1 MSRAASALRQLQ
13 RRAAAR
19 RPPRPVLFVTYGLD
33 DDDLYHGAERTYTR
47 AELGNAEKKYQVIV
61 FHYGDWLPDDGQGVT
76 Q

>member
-1 MSRAASALRQLQ
+1 MSRVSSALRQLQ

-33 DDDLYHGAERTYTR
+33 DDDLYHGAEATYTR
-47 AELGNAEKKYQVIV
+47 AELDAKSDYHVIV
-61 FHYGDWLPDDGQGVT
+61 IHYGDWPPADGQGVT

>member
-33 DDDLYHGAERTYTR
+33 DDDLYHGAEATYTR
-47 AELGNAEKKYQVIV
+47 AELDAKREYQVIV
-61 FHYGDWLPDDGQGVT
+61 FHYGDWPPADGQGLT